1 MTEADFRVLLIA
13 SSFMAVRFG
22 QRYVTQTL
30 PFDFRYD
37 VHLNQSCDDHAT
49 PDDVVYP
56 DDNDRVVYCGSESDV
71 VALLSRDGRCPQ
83 WIDISASRVGDTFT
97 EMRLICCGRFTNDRD
112 KLYYTDG
119 GTGPFGLK
127 SPVLPPDYEEG
138 TTFSLPPASA

>member
-13 SSFMAVRFG
+13 SSFMAVRFR

-30 PFDFRYD
+30 PFDFRYN

-49 PDDVVYP
+49 PDDVLFP
-56 DDNDRVVYCGSESDV
+56 DDNDRVVYCDSESDV
-71 VALLSRDGRCPQ
+71 VTLLSRDGRCPQ
-83 WIDISASRVGDTFT
+83 WIDISASRIGDTFT